1 MTRLLTPSQLDLSAY
16 DPAVKDQMAA
26 IQLKIFADQATLS
39 SKGVFMVA
47 RTGQH
52 FISEYQPQII
62 IDAINQMVAGL
73 RTK

>member
-1 MTRLLTPSQLDLSAY
+1 
-16 DPAVKDQMAA
+16 MAA
-26 IQLKIFADQATLS
+26 IQLKIMADQAALS

-52 FISEYQPQII
+52 FISEYQPQFI

-73 RTK
+73 RKQ